1 MYDIATKLT
10 KVETKAIKSY
20 LQFSSTCPYART
32 IFNSPQCVVYR
43 CERSSVAPCHAWLPK
58 GLPERLPVIEEPEAA
73 K

>member
-10 KVETKAIKSY
+10 KVETKATKGY
-20 LQFSSTCPYART
+20 VQLSTSCAYDRT
-32 IFNSPQCVVYR
+32 TFNSPQCVVYR